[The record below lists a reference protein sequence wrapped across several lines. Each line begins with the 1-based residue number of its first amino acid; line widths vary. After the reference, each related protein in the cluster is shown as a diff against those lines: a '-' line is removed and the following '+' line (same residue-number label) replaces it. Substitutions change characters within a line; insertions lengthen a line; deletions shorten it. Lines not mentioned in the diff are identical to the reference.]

1 MNDTPIGFG
10 EDSGEAVHG
19 RDITPLLK
27 EWDYESGTM
36 NVRKVRGSDGRV
48 KLQMRLEL
56 GLLQMEVTGRPDGTR
71 PFGHESLLDY
81 FESKLIEHR
90 AKTGS
95 GRGFALN
102 GKQCHQL
109 REESAMYYQRYLS
122 LYVLGE
128 YDGVI
133 RDTARNLRT
142 LDLCSKFA
150 SEEQDRLMLEQY
162 RPYILMMNA
171 RAAASL
177 LMKEE
182 KFNEAH
188 SAVKAGLARI
198 KDFFEKFN
206 HPEAFESCDEARVLK
221 KFAKEIRKKIPVT
234 PVERLNRKLKK
245 ALKEEDYETAAKVR
259 DELAAMEGQPKT

>member
-1 MNDTPIGFG
+1 MELVPNSP
-10 EDSGEAVHG
+10 EDPSHD
-19 RDITPLLK
+19 RDITPLLR

-56 GLLQMEVTGRPDGTR
+56 GLLQMEMSGRPDGTR
-71 PFGHESLLDY
+71 PFGFESLLDY

-90 AKTGS
+90 AKKGS
-95 GRGFALN
+95 PDGFGLN

-122 LYVLGE
+122 LYVLGD

-133 RDTARNLRT
+133 RDTGRNLRV

-150 SEEQDRLMLEQY
+150 IDEQDRLMLEQY

-171 RAAASL
+171 RAQASL
-177 LMKEE
+177 LIKEE
-182 KFNEAH
+182 KLNEALA
-188 SAVKAGLARI
+188 AVKAGLARI
-198 KDFFEKFN
+198 KDFFERFG
-206 HPEAFESCDEARVLK
+206 HADAYEGCDEARVLK
-221 KFAKEIRKKIPVT
+221 KFAKEIRKKIPVS
-234 PVERLNRKLKK
+234 PGERLARKLKK
-245 ALKEEDYETAAKVR
+245 AIAAEDYESAAKFR
-259 DELAAMEGQPKT
+259 DEIAALEREEQPK